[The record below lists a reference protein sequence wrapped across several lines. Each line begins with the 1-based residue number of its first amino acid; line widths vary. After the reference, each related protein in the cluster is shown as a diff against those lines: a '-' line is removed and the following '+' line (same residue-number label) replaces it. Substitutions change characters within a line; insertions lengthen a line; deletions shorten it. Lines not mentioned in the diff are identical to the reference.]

1 MVNATLSDFT
11 PLFGALGA
19 ASAII
24 FTSVGAA
31 IGSAK
36 TGSAIASIAPKR
48 MDLVFKSMI
57 PVVMSGVLPIY
68 GIMMA
73 VVIVNNLSPTMLLY
87 RSLLSLSGG
96 LAVGLTAI
104 ASGVAIGVVA
114 DSGIKAAAEQ
124 SKSFCSMVLT
134 LIFCEALGLYGF
146 VVGLLLCVL

>member
-134 LIFCEALGLYGF
+134 LIFCEALGLYGL
-146 VVGLLLCVL
+146 VVALLLCTL